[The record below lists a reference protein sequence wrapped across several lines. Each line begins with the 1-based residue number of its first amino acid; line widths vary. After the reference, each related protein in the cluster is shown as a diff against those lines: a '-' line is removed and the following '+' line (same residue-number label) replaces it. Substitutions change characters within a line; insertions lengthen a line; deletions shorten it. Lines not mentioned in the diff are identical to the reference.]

1 VLIGQYTSLV
11 ARRIA
16 AWGDGFAMPDGGER
30 SRMLVLWDE
39 ILAAWA
45 AAGRPGRPRWVAGGY
60 FALGPG
66 AEEAARAAMHANY
79 AFNPE
84 LADRLARATPSSRD
98 AVIEAIETKAAMGVD
113 EYILRPV
120 APDMELLDRL
130 AEIVSSGVA
139 TGRGP
144 DGTRLDR

>member
-1 VLIGQYTSLV
+1 V

-30 SRMLVLWDE
+30 GRMLALWGE

-60 FALGPG
+60 FALGPD
-66 AEEAARAAMHANY
+66 AEAAARTAMHANY

-84 LADRLARATPSSRD
+84 LAERLARATPSSRD
-98 AVIEAIETKAAMGVD
+98 AVVEAIAAKAEMGVD

-120 APDMELLDRL
+120 APDMALLDGL
-130 AEIVSSGVA
+130 AEIVSAEFA
-139 TGRGP
+139 TSQIPAR
-144 DGTRLDR
+144 